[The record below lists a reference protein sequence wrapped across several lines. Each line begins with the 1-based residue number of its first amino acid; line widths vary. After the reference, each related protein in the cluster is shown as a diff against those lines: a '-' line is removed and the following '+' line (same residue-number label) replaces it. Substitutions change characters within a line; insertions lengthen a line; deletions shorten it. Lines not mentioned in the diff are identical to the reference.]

1 MRIRFVAFMVSLV
14 IISVCIA
21 GCSSNAPSEH
31 ATTQSKTELSKMALQ
46 LGDLPE
52 NFVIKERSERITS
65 DVAPA
70 ALENGWKKGYGV
82 IFSRVDLNR
91 RVGTEIT
98 QDISIYPIE
107 KIAHMLPVLK
117 AGYTQQSGNTSVV
130 EDLSDPDI
138 GDESQAFRITNTYDK
153 SRTYIIIF
161 NKMDV
166 IETVTM
172 TGITTDYETLKELA
186 KKAASNVK

>member
-1 MRIRFVAFMVSLV
+1 MVSLV

-21 GCSSNAPSEH
+21 GCSSKAPSEH

-52 NFVIKERSERITS
+52 NFIIKERSERTTS
-65 DVAPA
+65 DVAKA
-70 ALENGWKKGYGV
+70 ALENGWEKGYGV
-82 IFSRVDLNR
+82 TFSRVDLNQR
-91 RVGTEIT
+91 LGTEIT

-107 KIAHMLPVLK
+107 KISHMLPVIQ
-117 AGYTQQSGNTSVV
+117 AGYTQQWGNTSVV
-130 EDLSDPDI
+130 EDLSDPKI
-138 GDESQAFRITNTYDK
+138 GDQSQAFRITNTDK

-166 IETVTM
+166 LETFTM
-172 TGITTDYETLKELA
+172 TGITTDYETLKALA
-186 KKAASNVK
+186 LKAASNVK

>member
-1 MRIRFVAFMVSLV
+1 MASLL

-21 GCSSNAPSEH
+21 GCSSNAPSEKST
-31 ATTQSKTELSKMALQ
+31 AQSKTEPSKMALQ
-46 LGDLPE
+46 PGDLPE
-52 NFVIKERSERITS
+52 NFIIKERSERTTS
-65 DVAPA
+65 DAAKA
-70 ALENGWKKGYGV
+70 ALENGWEKGYGV
-82 IFSRVDLNR
+82 TFSRVDLNQ

-107 KIAHMLPVLK
+107 KISHMLPVIK
-117 AGYTQQSGNTSVV
+117 AGYTQQWGNTSVV
-130 EDLSDPDI
+130 EDLSDPKI
-138 GDESQAFRITNTYDK
+138 GDQSQAFRITNTDK
-153 SRTYIIIF
+153 SKTYIIIF

-166 IETVTM
+166 LETFTM

>member
-1 MRIRFVAFMVSLV
+1 MVSLV

-31 ATTQSKTELSKMALQ
+31 ATTQSKVEFSKMALQ

-52 NFVIKERSERITS
+52 NFVIKERSEMTTS
-65 DVAPA
+65 DVAAA

-82 IFSRVDLNR
+82 IFSRVDLNQ

-107 KIAHMLPVLK
+107 KIAHMLPVIK
-117 AGYTQQSGNTSVV
+117 AGYTQQLGNTSVV

-138 GDESQAFRITNTYDK
+138 GDESQAFRITNTNDK
-153 SRTYIIIF
+153 SKTYIIIF
-161 NKMDV
+161 GKMDV
-166 IETVTM
+166 IETFTM